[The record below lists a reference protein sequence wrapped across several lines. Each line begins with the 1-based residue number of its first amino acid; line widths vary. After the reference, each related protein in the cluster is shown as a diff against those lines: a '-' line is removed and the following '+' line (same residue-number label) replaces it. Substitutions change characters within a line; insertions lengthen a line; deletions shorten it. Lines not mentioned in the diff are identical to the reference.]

1 MHATAFD
8 SLAVARKLKAAGVE
22 ENQAEVFAESMREAS
37 VVNQD
42 DFATK
47 ADLRA
52 TKADLKAD
60 LDRTKADLEAQIKA
74 SEARLRAEIVT
85 TANRNLIATLVAL
98 GVMLAVLRLL

>member
-1 MHATAFD
+1 MRATTFD
-8 SLAVARKLKAAGVE
+8 SLAAAREFKAAGVE
-22 ENQAEVFAESMREAS
+22 ENQAEVFAEWMREAS
-37 VVNQD
+37 VVNRE
-42 DFATK
+42 DF
-47 ADLRA
+47 A

>member
-47 ADLRA
+47 ADIKDI
-52 TKADLKAD
+52 KADIT
-60 LDRTKADLEAQIKA
+60 RLEAHINTV
-74 SEARLRAEIVT
+74 EARLRTEFKADIASAV
-85 TANRNLIATLVAL
+85 NRMTFTMIVAL
-98 GVMLAVLRLL
+98 GVLFAALKLF

>member
-37 VVNQD
+37 VASRD

-47 ADLRA
+47 ADIAR
-52 TKADLKAD
+52 
-60 LDRTKADLEAQIKA
+60 LEAHINTV
-74 SEARLRAEIVT
+74 EARLRTEFKADIASAV
-85 TANRNLIATLVAL
+85 NRITFTMIVAL
-98 GVMLAVLRLL
+98 GVLFAALRLL